1 MQKNDAHSVAAT
13 PQLGGP
19 GGQKETCWHETPST
33 AVTAPQGA
41 EEAAGGT
48 ARPRLLGVGWGRYEP
63 ALLGALYE
71 LAEVDEE
78 ALVVGAA

>member
-33 AVTAPQGA
+33 AGTAPQGA

-48 ARPRLLGVGWGRYEP
+48 ARPRLLGVG
-63 ALLGALYE
+63 
-71 LAEVDEE
+71 
-78 ALVVGAA
+78 